1 MELMLWGLKMKIEA
15 IEVSKKFGKKEVIQG
30 VNLKVK
36 KGDILGLLGKNGAGK
51 TVLMNI
57 LTGLILPSGGEIK
70 FNGKNIEKNIRKYW
84 LKINWASAYQS
95 LQLQASIKENMET
108 FAGIYGVGEKEVEE
122 VLNLV
127 EMNDDKIKNRKM
139 FLLSSGEVGRI
150 NLAKALLNKPE
161 VLFLDEPTAFLDPIF
176 KIELLKILKKINKE
190 WKTTII
196 FSSHQLDEVVELC
209 NQVLVLRKGQV
220 TYEGRAKKISE
231 LIKYY

>member
-1 MELMLWGLKMKIEA
+1 MLWGLKMKIEA
-15 IEVSKKFGKKEVIQG
+15 IEVSKKFGKKEVVQG

-51 TVLMNI
+51 TVMMNI
-57 LTGLILPSGGEIK
+57 LTGLVLPSDGEVK
-70 FNGKNIEKNIRKYW
+70 FNGKNIEKDIHRYW
-84 LKINWASAYQS
+84 QKINWASAYQS

-108 FAGIYGVGEKEVEE
+108 FAGIYGVGKKEIEE
-122 VLNLV
+122 VLKLV
-127 EMNDDKIKNRKM
+127 EMNDNKIKNRKM
-139 FLLSSGEVGRI
+139 FLLSSGEVGRV
-150 NLAKALLNKPE
+150 NLAKALLNRPE

-176 KIELLKILKKINKE
+176 KIKLLEILKKINKE
-190 WKTTII
+190 WETTII

-220 TYEGRAKKISE
+220 TYEGRAKKINE